1 MFIVDSQI
9 HIWENAKMS
18 AHHRQ
23 IPTYDVND
31 ALKEMA
37 EAGVDAAVLHPPS
50 TLGEAVNVQAVE
62 AAKAH
67 PDKFC
72 ILGHFDLQAPNREEI
87 VRNWRQRPGM
97 VGFRFTFNQPHQKSW
112 WTDGSLDWF
121 WAACEREKLP
131 VGLLAGGNMAAFRAI
146 AERHPGLKLHID
158 HYGRAGGGGGATGA
172 AAFADLPEMLA
183 LAEAAECRGQ
193 DFRRPEL
200 LGRALSVPRRAGIH
214 KADHR
219 RVRSAALF
227 LGHRHHADAVQ
238 LSAMRDDVHRGVAV
252 AAGARPRTRHG
263 ARGLRVARLE
273 PARPGESRPDEREAA
288 RGRPDA
294 ARRREWIGGRR
305 SLLGNQLSG
314 VRLDEKSTLG
324 AATAGVGR

>member
-1 MFIVDSQI
+1 MFIVNSQI

-23 IPTYDVND
+23 IPTYDVDD

-131 VGLLAGGNMAAFRAI
+131 VGLLAGGNMVAFRAI

-183 LAEAAECRGQ
+183 LARLPNVAVKISGG
-193 DFRRPEL
+193 PSYSS
-200 LGRALSVPRRAGIH
+200 RALPIPRRAGIH

-219 RVRSAALF
+219 RVRSAALL
-227 LGHRHHADAVQ
+227 LGYRHHPDAVQ
-238 LSAMRDDVHRGVAV
+238 LPAMRDDVHRGIAV
-252 AAGARPRTRHG
+252 AAGK
-263 ARGLRVARLE
+263 
-273 PARPGESRPDEREAA
+273 
-288 RGRPDA
+288 
-294 ARRREWIGGRR
+294 R
-305 SLLGNQLSG
+305 S
-314 VRLDEKSTLG
+314 
-324 AATAGVGR
+324 